1 MIDSSSSSGLESESL
16 FQQELAQ
23 ANQTIELLQ
32 QQTGEK
38 LIQKG
43 EEYKKEIQ
51 LLSKDL
57 IKSKEEA
64 KKYKQA
70 VEVFKRH
77 KLEVESQLQKEL
89 TEVKAQLKEAQSIA
103 NNKVNHIVSHE
114 INKSLN
120 RFNGVP

>member
-1 MIDSSSSSGLESESL
+1 MIGSSSSSGLESESL

-77 KLEVESQLQKEL
+77 KLEVE
-89 TEVKAQLKEAQSIA
+89 
-103 NNKVNHIVSHE
+103 
-114 INKSLN
+114 
-120 RFNGVP
+120 G